1 MKKYIISTI
10 CVLLL
15 FAAAAAGF
23 FLLDDRKYMTVS
35 LAAAVIACVPF
46 FIGFEKNKTSEREMV
61 LIAVMSAISVI
72 SRFIFAALPHFKPVT
87 AIVIITGMYF
97 GCDAGFVTGA
107 LTAIISNFYY
117 GQGPWTPFQMAVWG
131 LIGFIAGLLNR
142 KKLLENRLALVAF
155 SALCGALF
163 SVLMDIWTTLSAD
176 GTFSVNR
183 YIMFVISSLPVMA
196 EYVVSN
202 VIFILILKKP
212 IGKKLERMKTKY
224 GLFGG

>member
-1 MKKYIISTI
+1 MKKYIISI
-10 CVLLL
+10 VCVLLL
-15 FAAAAAGF
+15 FAAALAGF

-35 LAAAVIACVPF
+35 LVAAVIACVPF
-46 FIGFEKNKTSEREMV
+46 FIRFEKNKTSEREIV

-97 GCDAGFVTGA
+97 GCDAGFITGA

-142 KKLLENRLALVAF
+142 KKLLENKLILVAF
-155 SALCGALF
+155 SAFCGVLF
-163 SVLMDIWTTLSAD
+163 SVLMDIWTTLSVD
-176 GTFSVNR
+176 GVFSLNR
-183 YIMFVISSLPVMA
+183 YLMFIVSSLPVMA
-196 EYVVSN
+196 DYIISN